1 MNSKILGFIKSCIEE
16 RKIKWTYH
24 VNMRL
29 GGRFIPRTAILD
41 SVDTFEIIEEY
52 SGDKYLPSYL
62 ICSKYLNEVI
72 HILVASDIETGNV
85 IIITAYKPDPR
96 KWSEDFKVRRK
107 S

>member
-1 MNSKILGFIKSCIEE
+1 MDSKILDFIKSCVEE

-41 SVDTFEIIEEY
+41 SVATFEIIEEY
-52 SGDKYLPSYL
+52 SRDKYLPSYL
-62 ICSKYLNEVI
+62 IRSKYLNEVI
-72 HILVASDIETGNV
+72 HILAAPDVETGNV

-96 KWSEDFKVRRK
+96 KWDKEFKVRRK
-107 S
+107 P